1 MKMAI
6 VFISYE
12 TTTGLEFAKHLQK
25 ALGKHKISSFVARA
39 DIDFGKD
46 PSQTIRQNLEECRFF
61 VPILTITALK
71 SSEVRKE
78 FLLARKLGKYIIPC
92 VKEGLE
98 NYVEKEFKEIL
109 DFQYAT
115 FETKEDLANTVV
127 ETILKEEISRY
138 KGSLRR
144 LKEPITRKDLVESLL
159 GELIFIRDEIYF
171 WLTEPDVDPNQE
183 YVFRTPKDI
192 FEKRKQEELQKIQKD
207 IIDHGFT
214 LIK

>member
-1 MKMAI
+1 MAI

-25 ALGKHKISSFVARA
+25 ALMKHEISSFVARA
-39 DIDFGKD
+39 DINFGKT
-46 PSQTIRQNLEECRFF
+46 PSQIIRQNLEECRFF
-61 VPILTITALK
+61 VPILTITAFK

-78 FLLARKLGKYIIPC
+78 FLLAKKLEKYIIPC

-98 NYVEKEFKEIL
+98 DYVEKEFKEIL
-109 DFQYAT
+109 DFQYAK

-127 ETILKEEISRY
+127 ETILNEEISRY
-138 KGSLRR
+138 KDSLRR
-144 LKEPITRKDLVESLL
+144 IKEPITRKSLVDSLL
-159 GELIFIRDEIYF
+159 SELISIRDEIYF

-183 YVFRTPKDI
+183 YIFRTPI
-192 FEKRKQEELQKIQKD
+192 VVIEKQKQEELQRIKKD

-214 LIK
+214 IIE